1 MEVLD
6 HRQRQREEV
15 DRPLKDAVFAVL
27 DQQSEL
33 QKAIPTLRRCCLLSQ
48 PLVQVNSAEFLLP
61 TFWRRRKPVG
71 SL

>member
-6 HRQRQREEV
+6 HRQRQREER

-33 QKAIPTLRRCCLLSQ
+33 QKVIPDIEALLFAE
-48 PLVQVNSAEFLLP
+48 SAARSGEL
-61 TFWRRRKPVG
+61 G
-71 SL
+71 